1 MSPSASAEVPG
12 VSAAKAGILGHDVE
26 LRPGPVSLRLVAVGD
41 GYQQA
46 AAGVLHINET
56 ASLPL
61 GTR

>member
-1 MSPSASAEVPG
+1 MSPSASVELPE
-12 VSAAKAGILGHDVE
+12 SSSHDVE

-46 AAGVLHINET
+46 TAGVLHVNET

-61 GTR
+61 GTS